1 MAARI
6 WCLSAL
12 LSVFPLA
19 DAAAGTVVD
28 ASPPVET
35 RVTIYRAKGDD
46 TSLAVGSNLDG
57 YALISETREVDV
69 PAGSATIRFPG
80 VAAGMLA
87 ESAVVTG
94 LPVGVREKNL
104 DAALLSPGRLYGG
117 WYGRPVMVRR
127 HDPKTG
133 RLREERAVVRSAP
146 GGAAVVETASGFEVL
161 NCGPFKDSLA
171 YPGVPQGLSSSPTLS
186 VATDAPSGAHARV
199 TLSYLAWN
207 FDWRAD
213 YVLDLEADRRHAMLN
228 AWVTLASGD
237 VTSFVGAQTSVVA
250 GNPDFDEKRAHGD
263 EEDGGTFMFRCFP
276 ASAPPSPIVAPPP
289 PIVGQAFPA
298 PEADLVVTAMRRVVA
313 AKMEDLGDLKL
324 YRLPL
329 PTTVAARGQKQV
341 ALFAPRRIVV
351 EQVLTADLG
360 SDDDDNKPDVGMVVR
375 LRNRKE
381 NGLGLALPKGAV
393 RVFARQN
400 GAELL
405 LGQGQI
411 TDRAVNERADIT
423 YGTSPQVTAHEIA
436 VHRRK
441 GAREMAVT
449 VSNANPVPVSFEG
462 VFANVVPGAVR
473 DATAPL
479 ALRDGRRIWIT
490 TIPAHGKKALRYRL
504 MP

>member
-1 MAARI
+1 MGSSCPGRRKDRSESHFRHPVLRFAMAARI

-19 DAAAGTVVD
+19 DAVAGTEVD

-133 RLREERAVVRSAP
+133 RLREEGRDPLCARRRGGRRRQEVRSAQLRAVQGQP
-146 GGAAVVETASGFEVL
+146 CLSRRAA
-161 NCGPFKDSLA
+161 GPVIFS
-171 YPGVPQGLSSSPTLS
+171 TLS

-213 YVLDLEADRRHAMLN
+213 YGLDLEADRRHAMLN

-237 VTSFVGAQTSVVA
+237 VTSFVGRRPRSWRAIRTSMKSGQTA
-250 GNPDFDEKRAHGD
+250 TKRTGAHSCSGVFLLLCLRPRWSLRLRQSS
-263 EEDGGTFMFRCFP
+263 GRLFRHRRLTSLSLPC
-276 ASAPPSPIVAPPP
+276 V
-289 PIVGQAFPA
+289 
-298 PEADLVVTAMRRVVA
+298 RVVA

-329 PTTVAARGQKQV
+329 PTTVAARGKSR
-341 ALFAPRRIVV
+341 LPC
-351 EQVLTADLG
+351 LPP
-360 SDDDDNKPDVGMVVR
+360 SDCC
-375 LRNRKE
+375 
-381 NGLGLALPKGAV
+381 
-393 RVFARQN
+393 
-400 GAELL
+400 
-405 LGQGQI
+405 
-411 TDRAVNERADIT
+411 RA
-423 YGTSPQVTAHEIA
+423 
-436 VHRRK
+436 
-441 GAREMAVT
+441 
-449 VSNANPVPVSFEG
+449 G
-462 VFANVVPGAVR
+462 V
-473 DATAPL
+473 
-479 ALRDGRRIWIT
+479 DGRSRQ
-490 TIPAHGKKALRYRL
+490 RR
-504 MP
+504 